1 MFLNHTSHRV
11 KWLSQVLLNYGG
23 INVKNP
29 KNFKEDE
36 ATPIIA
42 HTEKKGFVDH
52 TQAQLAKLQKKE
64 KP

>member
-1 MFLNHTSHRV
+1 MSKT
-11 KWLSQVLLNYGG
+11 Q
-23 INVKNP
+23 